1 MDRSRLAAILAGLV
15 IVSGVTQAIGKG
27 ACRPDVTIKNIRF
40 SEVGS
45 STRVWTAL
53 LNVDASRCAASS
65 GRFEVIL
72 NRLKDNAPD
81 LTFSEWFPWRPG
93 ETEVSLSFWEDESVL
108 DYSIGAIAPCA
119 CRD

>member
-1 MDRSRLAAILAGLV
+1 MDRSRLATILAGLV
-15 IVSGVTQAIGKG
+15 IVSGVTQAIGKD
-27 ACRPDVTIKNIRF
+27 ACRPDVSIKNVRF

-53 LNVDASRCAASS
+53 LNVDASRCAASA
-65 GRFEVIL
+65 GRFEVKFI
-72 NRLKDNAPD
+72 RLKDNAPD
-81 LTFSEWFPWRPG
+81 LPFSEWFPWRPG
-93 ETEVSLSFWEDESVL
+93 ETEVSLGFWEDEAVL

>member
-1 MDRSRLAAILAGLV
+1 MDRSLLAAIFAGLV
-15 IVSGVTQAIGKG
+15 IVSGVTQAIGKN
-27 ACRPDVTIKNIRF
+27 ACRPEVTIKNVRF

-53 LNVDASRCAASS
+53 LNVDASRCAASA
-65 GRFEVIL
+65 GRFEVKFI
-72 NRLKDNAPD
+72 RLKDNAPD
-81 LTFSEWFPWRPG
+81 LPFSEWFPWSLG
-93 ETEVSLSFWEDESVL
+93 ETEVSLSFWEDEAVL